1 MMLLKNIEPFV
12 RTIVTPSMTINS
24 KNDVFTELQTSDCRL
39 FYIVGGNGKM
49 TVSGKDYPLRP
60 GCAILFQS
68 GTKYT
73 WHVCENGVSFIAVNF
88 DYTMNFSYITN
99 SFHPTHSVNFTNENI
114 LESIKFEDADILN
127 TPIYLENA
135 TLLEANLRTMA
146 SESYLKN
153 QYTTELLS
161 SCLKFIIINIVRL
174 SQMQQISEQSRSYD
188 IVRRVIQ
195 YIENN
200 YDKDLCNETIGEY
213 IHFNPSYLNRI
224 FKQHTGHTIHGF
236 LVRYRMNL
244 AMDLL
249 HTNSSPINE
258 IAISVGFSD
267 IPHFIKSFKKFT
279 GKTPREYRSQSKTID
294 LKKKIAP

>member
-12 RTIVTPSMTINS
+12 RKVLITSMTVNT

-39 FYIVGGNGKM
+39 FYIVGGSGRM
-49 TVSGKDYPLRP
+49 TISQNDYLLQP

-73 WHVCENGVSFIAVNF
+73 WNVEENGISYIAVNF
-88 DYTMNFSYITN
+88 DYTMNFSGIKN
-99 SFHPTHSVNFTNENI
+99 SFHPIHAINFKYDNI
-114 LESIKFEDADILN
+114 LESIEFEDAQILN
-127 TPIYLENA
+127 KPIYLENA

-153 QYTTELLS
+153 KYTEEFLS
-161 SCLKFIIINIVRL
+161 TCLKFIIINIVRI
-174 SQMQQISEQSRSYD
+174 SQLQQTSEQKRSYD

-200 YDKDLCNETIGEY
+200 YDKDLSNEIIAAY

-224 FKQHTGHTIHGF
+224 FKQHTGHTIHTF
-236 LVRYRMNL
+236 LIRYRMNL
-244 AMDLL
+244 AMELL
-249 HTNSSPINE
+249 HTSSSAISE
-258 IAISVGFSD
+258 IALSVGVKD

-279 GKTPREYRSQSKTID
+279 GKTPGEYRKHSK
-294 LKKKIAP
+294 